1 MSYVGPVYLV
11 IFSCWGVPV
20 PYLKLF
26 WVRRSWVGPV
36 YLVIFSCWGG
46 PIPYLELF
54 WVGPVKKNHPVNQ
67 FKPGDRLQKLSLFR
81 LWIRLHLLAVS
92 SVTSE
97 INCNGQRSSTH
108 CELQRQKNIW
118 CMSYCRSESINF
130 PCGSAQGQQPDSI
143 EPYKINASWHWN
155 HLKASHHLKTFHK
168 ATQGH
173 IRAHRARPQI
183 GPTLLSITKSAYQII
198 GQNKYA
204 NPRWGV
210 GVGD

>member
-1 MSYVGPVYLV
+1 MILQFQLLQSILINQNGKGMDCGPAH
-11 IFSCWGVPV
+11 IFGGEEDAGGVPV
-20 PYLKLF
+20 PYLELF

-97 INCNGQRSSTH
+97 ISCNGQRSSTH
-108 CELQRQKNIW
+108 CELQRQK
-118 CMSYCRSESINF
+118 
-130 PCGSAQGQQPDSI
+130 
-143 EPYKINASWHWN
+143 
-155 HLKASHHLKTFHK
+155 
-168 ATQGH
+168 
-173 IRAHRARPQI
+173 
-183 GPTLLSITKSAYQII
+183 
-198 GQNKYA
+198 KYM
-204 NPRWGV
+204 V
-210 GVGD
+210 HVIL